1 MRRRKRRILAAGMVV
16 VITCS
21 SYGSVPRVY
30 ANSNFYQIREIESLS
45 EQVLYQKVP
54 YGTRYQDL
62 EMPDS
67 IDVFVSGG
75 GQNED
80 VPDAGSD
87 ENVAAFAN
95 RTNDDAVLEKMDSE
109 EKGEKEDTEE
119 KGAGEDGKDKS
130 EGGEDL
136 EKAESGSGEQGDSG
150 KDGNSAGNG
159 DSQDENANPGN
170 DESDGEGENPD
181 SGENGTDE
189 KGENSD
195 SGENGTD
202 EKGGN
207 ADSGKKESDE
217 KDDSGSSGG
226 NADLNEDGGS
236 SNGKT
241 DEPKEDVKTDEK
253 TEEEIDEKEGFWRK
267 VKVHWVL
274 DAEESQASRYDGENP
289 GIYLFRAE
297 LKSSN
302 YEVDED
308 ELPVIQITVLEEE
321 QAKTMLEF
329 APLEESIADQIL
341 PLGSKESDIQFPE
354 TLTARETT
362 GEETT
367 ERTLAGITWKLDA
380 ENSDYSEFQ
389 GGLAPEDYFDRFDE
403 DGEPEETEEK
413 TWEGYDKANEEYN
426 GAIYTYVPV
435 IAESEEIPED
445 TDLPEIHVQVGD
457 AGIALYSGGIEG
469 QGTEEN
475 PWQVKD
481 EKDWETITT
490 SRLYCNSGNLQGCI
504 RLEGKIDFSKIKE
517 ESRKIAL
524 KLNGKTFDGNGYPI
538 ENLTKPL
545 FSVAKGTVKN
555 LVLPDVEID
564 GNGNQGAIAQTVG
577 NKATIEKCYISGSIT
592 ATGNNNIGAGGLIG
606 AVQTTNGAPLT
617 IENCVVNAN
626 ITGKGSSLAGGLIG
640 SVSQND
646 VVTIK
651 KCIAMGSVSTVEDK
665 GSGGLVGG
673 PGRSVTIKNS
683 AALQEEVSTKSSKY
697 FVDRIFGYD
706 GDYTV
711 HVVGE
716 HNFAYQDMKVKYGNK
731 LLDKPKDELENY
743 GVSVSK
749 TDLLTTDF
757 WENKIGWGSD
767 TENWRFDNNQ
777 LPTLKMKRR
786 NDNGIK
792 EVNIFSGTDI
802 PEYLEA
808 TETKTGSVKSGKTGI
823 AGAEITFKKE
833 RSEKKATTNSD
844 GNFTIDLAAG
854 TYTVT
859 IKKSGYLTWT
869 DSVTISDADPAAL
882 NFTLNANPVSM
893 PAGQTVTG
901 TFQTTDA
908 NSATA
913 DGEIALK
920 YAGTGSLQL
929 DDFILSSEEDGTAY
943 SEVTLLE
950 VNTGNGTGSIKIQFA
965 KSLNLGSTNEKQL
978 YVHYKGSLIGSI
990 TLKKEVNLVRLETP
1004 ADVKWD
1010 ETVKGKAVWNQV
1022 ENASGYKVQLYKNG
1036 SEQGSEVT
1044 LGTGAT
1050 SYDFTSQIAE
1060 SGTYTFKV
1068 WATGDSV
1075 YGDSEKETSGAYV
1088 FSEQTL
1094 ADVKTAA
1101 EEALRAMTVTN
1112 ETTAGEILQVV
1123 QNVITNKKILATWSK
1138 PSPDFQKKRA
1148 TDGTEPGVNG
1158 SITGTIFL
1166 SYKSRND
1173 TLETITVDLSIAAK
1187 YAITFASGHDDSQ
1200 GDVPKLENVAAGTE
1214 ITLPKN
1220 TFKVYGM
1227 NFEGWNDGTTTYA
1240 SGTSYIMPG
1249 KNVTFKAVWNL
1260 DKWNGVTATKPE
1272 WQDGYYLI
1280 STGAELAYFRDTSLS
1295 NWKAKLMC
1303 DIDLDNHNFMSINN
1317 AGAEFDGCGHTIRG
1331 LHAVSSGAYT
1341 GLFKKTSTTNC
1352 TIKNLTI
1359 EDAVIENTS
1368 TSSDCEAGIL
1378 MGYAGDSITVE
1389 NCYVSGEIVGKNTV
1403 RYAGGLIGDVH
1414 NSGNVSIRSCYAN
1427 PQIIGLTSNG
1437 FAGGLVGWTGGTTT
1451 IENSYAVVDMDV
1463 DGGYD
1468 IGGLVGCGSDS
1479 KVTISHSYAAGE
1491 ALTKNPT
1498 GAAVAGIS
1506 NNGSISSCVSIFP
1519 EMRSLNRIGGK
1530 TGTYQGNY
1538 GFAGTVARKP
1548 DGTILTPAADAIG
1561 ADKPYGAD
1569 ASAAQLESKTFY
1581 EGLGWDF
1588 ESVWTM
1594 GTSNGYAFPIL
1605 KNQTLFPSLHLD
1617 LTPSVRSITL
1627 DKTSAKIYPKGS
1639 VQLTATV
1646 NAVNG
1651 ASRAV
1656 TWTSSKPQ
1664 EVAVEDGLVVAS
1676 EDAEGTYMIT
1686 VASEDNPAVYDNCEV
1701 TVDTE
1706 MHKVVVERNSG
1717 NSPDAE
1723 ATAYGSLKD
1732 AVSGDNPIDIQGDPK
1747 GTFTFSQKAGN
1758 EIYLAFKNLAQS
1770 DKVSTVLFTD
1780 ENGTCVNAKLCNLN
1794 PTVYCFTMP
1803 CSDTSVKVTYA
1814 ENLNAYQYTWF
1825 VGQEWSTTGKDTVTY
1840 ETTEWRANN
1849 IGSLKVTGIING
1861 KKFKGFNI
1869 KSMSRYQQEPI
1880 EPHQVESSSA
1890 LNANGDYCI
1899 KDDDET
1905 GLPTLYIYLE
1915 GPGMVTVDIEVE
1927 DDENAEYTLTQKPGN
1942 KSYYTLNKDKA
1953 NAGETITATL
1963 TQAGVN
1969 QMKTTPNQNAIFTYS
1984 GGFHILLFAP
1994 KFTESDG
2001 VWTASFKMP
2010 KTDIETDVIFGE
2022 KQKVVLSGDD
2032 READYDGTPK
2042 SVNEWIRAEAGG
2054 TNISEV
2060 LQDKYEVQYEGVGET
2075 TYSKTTPPTNAG
2087 TYSCTVKIPESNVSY
2102 TAAPVTVRL
2111 TIKKSTP
2118 KTPKAPLAAARTE
2131 DSVRLEAPSVFA
2143 DGTAIL
2149 AGYHLEYCVEQ
2160 GEWQDSPVF
2169 DGLTPGTPYHFY
2181 VRIKADENT
2190 EASAASEAVTIRTKT
2205 AVASETSVSY
2215 DYKAE
2220 TIQFAE
2226 TAYEMNTDP
2235 AFGASTSLSAG
2246 GSITA
2251 LIGKTVYIRVKA
2263 TAEDPA
2269 GPVVAVTVPVRPQ
2282 APASAEAEQI
2292 TSDSIALKDEGSAYE
2307 YRLGEQGSW
2316 QSAPYFGGLSADT
2329 EYRIYRRLAATDTA
2343 FASETS
2349 EVLVLRT
2356 LEAGKTDP
2364 ANPNPSTPGN
2374 PQGTTTSSRDR
2385 STSTWVKESAGWRY
2399 RLSNGTYLSGSLVLD
2414 PATGRQ
2420 VEQVVW
2426 KQLRGAWWAFGA
2438 DGYIRTGWVYDYSA
2452 GKWYYVDENTGM
2464 RTGWYLDPQDSRW
2477 YYLDPATGEML
2488 TEWQLIPDLGYVYLN
2503 PYAPQPTW
2511 TYDEEL
2517 KTWVYMEGAGR
2528 PYGSLY
2534 MAEWTPDG
2542 YYVNA
2547 DGVWEPVR

>member
-321 QAKTMLEF
+321 QAKTTLEF
-329 APLEESIADQIL
+329 ASLEESIADQIL
-341 PLGSKESDIQFPE
+341 PLGSKESDIRFPE
-354 TLTARETT
+354 TLTVRETT

-367 ERTLAGITWKLDA
+367 ERTLPGITWKLDA

-435 IAESEEIPED
+435 IPESEEIPED

-457 AGIALYSGGIEG
+457 AGIALYADEGITG
-469 QGTEEN
+469 KGTETDPYVISTADQWSTVMGKN
-475 PWQVKD
+475 KNNKYNGYQSFGVK
-481 EKDWETITT
+481 T
-490 SRLYCNSGNLQGCI
+490 YI
-504 RLEGKIDFSKIKE
+504 RLGADIDLSGKSW
-517 ESRKIAL
+517 ESRTLTACL
-524 KLNGKTFDGNGYPI
+524 DGDGYTLSGI
-538 ENLTKPL
+538 SQPL
-545 FSVAKGTVKN
+545 FSVLNGTVKN
-555 LVLPDVEID
+555 LILSDVRIV
-564 GNGNQGAIAQTVG
+564 GTGNQGAIAQTVG
-577 NKATIEKCYISGSIT
+577 NKATVEKCYVSGSIT
-592 ATGNNNIGAGGLIG
+592 ATGYNDSGAGGLIG
-606 AVQTTNGAPLT
+606 AVQTTNGAPLM
-617 IENCVVNAN
+617 IENCVVNAD
-626 ITGKGSSLAGGLIG
+626 ITGKTTSLAGGLIG
-640 SVSQND
+640 SVSKSN
-646 VVTIK
+646 VVTIE
-651 KCIAMGSVSTVEDK
+651 KCIAMGTVSNENGK
-665 GSGGLVGG
+665 GAGGLVGG
-673 PGRSVTIKNS
+673 QNQKVTIKNS
-683 AALQEEVSTKSSKY
+683 AALQEEVSTKKSTY
-697 FVDRIFGYD
+697 YVDRIFGYFSD
-706 GDYTV
+706 HNV
-711 HVVGE
+711 HVAGGQ
-716 HNFAYQDMKVKYGNK
+716 NFAYQGMRVKYGEN
-731 LLDKPKDELENY
+731 LLDKENDKNIKWPALHR
-743 GVSVSK
+743 GERVSK
-749 TDLLTTDF
+749 TDLLTANF
-757 WENKIGWGSD
+757 WKNTIGWRSD
-767 TENWRFDNNQ
+767 TENWKFDNNQ
-777 LPTLKMKRR
+777 LPTLKMTRR
-786 NDNGIK
+786 NDDGNE
-792 EVNIFSGTDI
+792 EVNIFSGADI

-808 TETKTGSVKSGKTGI
+808 TETKTGSVKSGETGI
-823 AGAEITFKKE
+823 AGAEITFKKG
-833 RSEKKATTNSD
+833 RIEKKATTGSD
-844 GNFTIDLAAG
+844 GTFSIDLAAG

-859 IKKSGYLTWT
+859 IKKTGYFTVERT
-869 DSVTISDADPAAL
+869 VTISDADLGAL
-882 NFTLNANPVSM
+882 NFTLEVNPVSM
-893 PAGQTVTG
+893 PSEQTVTG

-908 NSATA
+908 DTITS

-920 YAGTGSLQL
+920 YTGDEDLQVK
-929 DDFILSSEEDGTAY
+929 DFKLSSEENGTEY
-943 SEVTLLE
+943 GEVTISGVDKTE
-950 VNTGNGTGSIKIQFA
+950 NGWGIKIRFA
-965 KSLNLGSTNEKQL
+965 KSLDLGKKNEITL
-978 YVHYKGSLIGSI
+978 YVHYKGSSIGSI
-990 TLKKEVNLVRLETP
+990 TLKKQVNLVKLAMPVNVR
-1004 ADVKWD
+1004 WD

-1022 ENASGYKVQLYKNG
+1022 ENASGYKVQLYKDN
-1036 SEQGSEVT
+1036 SELGDEVT
-1044 LGTGAT
+1044 LGANAT
-1050 SYDFTSQIAE
+1050 SHDFTSQIAE
-1060 SGTYTFKV
+1060 SGIYTFGV
-1068 WATGDSV
+1068 RATGDGST
-1075 YGDSEKETSGAYV
+1075 YGDSEEEKSGTYE

-1112 ETTAGEILQVV
+1112 ETTANEILQVV
-1123 QNVITNKKILATWSK
+1123 RNVITNKKIQATWSK
-1138 PSPDFQKKRA
+1138 PFDFQKKRA

-1166 SYKSRND
+1166 SYESRND

-1187 YAITFASGHDDSQ
+1187 YKITFASGRKDSQ
-1200 GDVPKLENVAAGTE
+1200 GNVPTLESAAAGTE
-1214 ITLPKN
+1214 ITLPEN

-1227 NFEGWNDGTTTYA
+1227 NFGGWRDGTTTYA
-1240 SGTSYIMPG
+1240 SGESYTMPER
-1249 KNVTFKAVWNL
+1249 NVTFEAVWTQ
-1260 DKWNGVTATKPE
+1260 DKWNGTTVAEPTIDK
-1272 WQDGYYLI
+1272 QGYYQI
-1280 STGAELAYFRDTSLS
+1280 STGAELAYFQTHAMQ
-1295 NWKAKLMC
+1295 KAKLMC
-1303 DIDLDNHNFMSINN
+1303 DIDLGEHPFTPISNRVV
-1317 AGAEFDGCGHTIRG
+1317 EFDGCGHTIRG
-1331 LHAVSSGAYT
+1331 LNVVGNMVPT
-1341 GLFKKTSTTNC
+1341 GLFQEISSNC
-1352 TIKNLTI
+1352 EIKNLTI
-1359 EDAVIENTS
+1359 ENAVVKASNN
-1368 TSSDCEAGIL
+1368 EARVGIL
-1378 MGYAGDSITVE
+1378 VGDVYASLTVK
-1389 NCYVSGEIVGKNTV
+1389 NCYVSGTIETTDGTNKIEA
-1403 RYAGGLIGDVH
+1403 AGGLIG
-1414 NSGNVSIRSCYAN
+1414 NVREKYSVEIQSCYADAK
-1427 PQIIGLTSNG
+1427 IKGIASRGY
-1437 FAGGLVGWTGGTTT
+1437 AGGLVGWIGGATT

-1463 DGGYD
+1463 DKGDY
-1468 IGGLVGCGSDS
+1468 IGGLVGSGN
-1479 KVTISHSYAAGE
+1479 VTISHSYAAGE

-1519 EMRSLNRIGGK
+1519 EMRSLNRIGGR
-1530 TGTYQGNY
+1530 TGSYKDNY
-1538 GFAGTVARKP
+1538 GFAGTVARKS
-1548 DGTILTPAADAIG
+1548 DGTILTPDPDTMG
-1561 ADKPYGAD
+1561 ADKQYGAD
-1569 ASAAQLESKTFY
+1569 ATEAELKDPDFY
-1581 EGLGWDF
+1581 KKLGWDF
-1588 ESVWTM
+1588 DSSWTM
-1594 GTSNGYAFPIL
+1594 DSTGGYAFPIL
-1605 KNQTLFPSLHLD
+1605 KNQTLRPDLTLD
-1617 LTPSVRSITL
+1617 LTPSVTGITL
-1627 DKTSAKIYPKGS
+1627 DKANETIYPRGS

-1646 NAVNG
+1646 DVANG
-1651 ASRAV
+1651 ASRDV
-1656 TWTSSKPQ
+1656 TWKSSDPAVK
-1664 EVAVEDGLVVAS
+1664 VEDGRVTAADVAK
-1676 EDAEGTYMIT
+1676 AGTYTIT
-1686 VASEDNPAVYDNCEV
+1686 AASVADPSKQAECQL
-1701 TVDTE
+1701 TVDTAD
-1706 MHKVVVERNSG
+1706 HTVTVGRKPGHTNSLNAVVKAYASLD
-1717 NSPDAE
+1717 DAKGE
-1723 ATAYGSLKD
+1723 T
-1732 AVSGDNPIDIQGDPK
+1732 NPISTTDSAT
-1747 GTFTFSQKAGN
+1747 GTVTFSRKAG
-1758 EIYLAFKNLAQS
+1758 ETVYLAFTGLDPKDVVSEVTITDKNNS
-1770 DKVSTVLFTD
+1770 KVDATI
-1780 ENGTCVNAKLCNLN
+1780 CNLEN

-1803 CSDTSVKVTYA
+1803 CSNASVQVSYA

-1825 VGQEWSTTGKDTVTY
+1825 VGQEWGTWGTTAAF
-1840 ETTEWRANN
+1840 ETKEWSGVDN
-1849 IGSLKVTGIING
+1849 IGSLKVTKIING
-1861 KKFKGFNI
+1861 KLFKEFNI
-1869 KSMSRYQQEPI
+1869 KSMSRYKKGSVT
-1880 EPHQVESSSA
+1880 PHQVNSKADLEK
-1890 LNANGDYCI
+1890 NGDYYI
-1899 KDDDET
+1899 EKDGTT
-1905 GLPTLYIYLE
+1905 GLPTLYVYLE
-1915 GPGMVTVDIEVE
+1915 GPGMVAVDIEVQ
-1927 DDENAEYTLTQKPGN
+1927 DDPTAVFSITKKPESS
-1942 KSYYTLNKDKA
+1942 SYYTLDKITA
-1953 NAGETITATL
+1953 NAGDLVTATL
-1963 TQAGVN
+1963 TDEGVRR
-1969 QMKTTPNQNAIFTYS
+1969 MKEKPNQTACFTYS
-1984 GGFHILLFAP
+1984 GGLLVVIYPP
-1994 KFTESDG
+1994 KFTESG
-2001 VWTASFKMP
+2001 GKWTASFKMP
-2010 KTDIETDVIFGE
+2010 AQNIETNVYFGE
-2022 KQKVVLSGDD
+2022 KDKVTLKGTDK
-2032 READYDGTPK
+2032 EFDYDGTPK
-2042 SVNEWIRAEAGG
+2042 SVEDGIQATIGEYNLSDRFQG
-2054 TNISEV
+2054 
-2060 LQDKYEVQYEGVGET
+2060 QYEVHYEGVNGT
-2075 TYSKTTPPTNAG
+2075 VYSSTMPPTNAG
-2087 TYSCTVKIPESNVSY
+2087 TYSCTVKLPDSNVNYMSDSI
-2102 TAAPVTVRL
+2102 TVRL
-2111 TIKKSTP
+2111 TIKKIAT
-2118 KTPKAPLAAARTE
+2118 KTPKAAQAAAWT
-2131 DSVRLEAPSVFA
+2131 DTSVTLEAPSAFV
-2143 DGTAIL
+2143 DGTAIP
-2149 AGYHLEYCVEQ
+2149 AEYKLEYCVDQ

-2169 DGLTPGTPYHFY
+2169 TGLTPETTYNFY
-2181 VRIKADENT
+2181 ARLKEGVNT
-2190 EASAASEAVTIRTKT
+2190 TASAASEAVTVQTKK
-2205 AVASETSVSY
+2205 ASSDPSNPPKPDPSNPDSV
-2215 DYKAE
+2215 
-2220 TIQFAE
+2220 TP
-2226 TAYEMNTDP
+2226 T
-2235 AFGASTSLSAG
+2235 
-2246 GSITA
+2246 
-2251 LIGKTVYIRVKA
+2251 
-2263 TAEDPA
+2263 
-2269 GPVVAVTVPVRPQ
+2269 
-2282 APASAEAEQI
+2282 
-2292 TSDSIALKDEGSAYE
+2292 
-2307 YRLGEQGSW
+2307 
-2316 QSAPYFGGLSADT
+2316 
-2329 EYRIYRRLAATDTA
+2329 
-2343 FASETS
+2343 
-2349 EVLVLRT
+2349 
-2356 LEAGKTDP
+2356 
-2364 ANPNPSTPGN
+2364 PSTPGN

-2464 RTGWYLDPQDSRW
+2464 RTGWYLDPQDGRW

-2511 TYDEEL
+2511 MYDEEL

-2547 DGVWEPVR
+2547 DGVWEPAR